1 MAEHVH
7 TYPVDPSQT
16 ADEAWGEI
24 CNFGQ
29 RVTYTGEPR
38 WANVV
43 CDGEECRNIQHERDD
58 EVSDARSGPPT
69 SA

>member
-38 WANVV
+38 
-43 CDGEECRNIQHERDD
+43 IQHERDD
-58 EVSDARSGPPT
+58 EVIDARSGPPT